1 MLDRRNFT
9 VGAVSS
15 RNIRVVKPI
24 IYLQILKTYLDLNTS
39 IEHTNNVTRSKAIPL
54 HYRSRKN
61 GIEIW
66 VPSSPVKSIS
76 VGMTTPGS
84 LLGIGLEVK
93 VGINVNLMVTHFV
106 E

>member
-1 MLDRRNFT
+1 M
-9 VGAVSS
+9 
-15 RNIRVVKPI
+15 
-24 IYLQILKTYLDLNTS
+24 
-39 IEHTNNVTRSKAIPL
+39 
-54 HYRSRKN
+54 
-61 GIEIW
+61 

-76 VGMTTPGS
+76 VGITNPGS